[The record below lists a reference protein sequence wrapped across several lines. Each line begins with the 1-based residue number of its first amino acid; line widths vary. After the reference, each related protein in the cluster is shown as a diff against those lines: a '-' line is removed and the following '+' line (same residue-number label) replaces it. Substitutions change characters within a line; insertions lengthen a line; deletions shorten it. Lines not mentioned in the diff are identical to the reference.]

1 MQRIVEMVNEKGSD
15 SERSFPGVEIQTE
28 LLSIMLQDEIK
39 KTELKE
45 REINELEKMLASTL
59 EKLQEEKIYNQ
70 ELEAQFK
77 DMQMS
82 ATWQIQNKF
91 HQKIIERLLK
101 QGTRRRASYDQIIKN
116 IRILIN
122 EGGRAF
128 CNSVKECV
136 LNNKYIPIK
145 TVRSYEENIE
155 NMWRD
160 RLLLKQ
166 KATLEFKATEC
177 PLPIVVGFNVIR
189 FHVREGAESP
199 CSFPELKNE
208 DSRRLSVAIKNIMI
222 MSKGY
227 RIPFVMGNN
236 CYDAEYLNEEEIKWI
251 SNDATILVH
260 SEESTSA
267 MLSFRLLSFYRPRTL
282 ELYLKAS
289 ANREA
294 NTASNIRFVPL
305 TEINSKIDREIIGRE
320 ITSIIY
326 HIGTEFF

>member
-1 MQRIVEMVNEKGSD
+1 MQRIAEMVNEKGSD
-15 SERSFPGVEIQTE
+15 SEGSFSGEEIQTE

-39 KTELKE
+39 KTEQKE
-45 REINELEKMLASTL
+45 REISELEKMLASTF
-59 EKLQEEKIYNQ
+59 EKLQAEKIYNQ

-82 ATWQIQNKF
+82 AIWQVQNKF
-91 HQKIIERLLK
+91 HQKIIEKLLK

-122 EGGRAF
+122 EGGRSF

-136 LNNKYIPIK
+136 LNNEYISIK
-145 TVRSYEENIE
+145 NVESCEENIE
-155 NMWRD
+155 NIWRD

-166 KATLEFKATEC
+166 KATLDFRAIEC
-177 PLPIVVGFNVIR
+177 PLPVEVGFNVIR

-208 DSRRLSVAIKNIMI
+208 DTRRLSVAIKNIMI
-222 MSKGY
+222 MSNGY
-227 RIPFVMGNN
+227 KIPFVMGNN
-236 CYDAEYLNEEEIKWI
+236 GYDAEYWNGEEIKWL

-260 SEESTSA
+260 SEESA
-267 MLSFRLLSFYRPRTL
+267 CFMLSFRLLSFYRPRTL

-294 NTASNIRFVPL
+294 NTACNIRFVPL

-320 ITSIIY
+320 ITSIIH